1 MDKQMAKRLL
11 PLVNNKD
18 QWEPLQEFLQQ
29 QTQMTHQ
36 ALVMAQSEQ
45 EMRQL
50 QGKATLLATLLQLK
64 EWVRA
69 EAERKDG

>member
-1 MDKQMAKRLL
+1 
-11 PLVNNKD
+11 
-18 QWEPLQEFLQQ
+18 
-29 QTQMTHQ
+29 THQ

-69 EAERKDG
+69 EAERKDDTN